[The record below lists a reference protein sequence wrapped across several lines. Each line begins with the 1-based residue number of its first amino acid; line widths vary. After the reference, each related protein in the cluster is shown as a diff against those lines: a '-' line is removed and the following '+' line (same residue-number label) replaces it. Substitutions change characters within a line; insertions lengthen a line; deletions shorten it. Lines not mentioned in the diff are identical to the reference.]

1 MCQSNSET
9 VLPPPLSHCQSSNA
23 LQQVCGRPL
32 RNLKASNTR
41 HVWGPR
47 CARAMNQHIIRH
59 SLNLRSCH
67 TRHMDEVE
75 AAMFMV
81 RPGPGA
87 KRWSAEF
94 DRLMVPRMKDALQG
108 RFRELGKAGVWRYDE
123 DGEVVYEEWAKAFVK
138 EEWDGVSFAKEDAER
153 LLALIE
159 KEVESESESENE
171 SENGYDKDE
180 DEDERGTVRPEDSVS
195 NVFMLT
201 PPPTP
206 IRSRVAHRAQLP
218 PVAEEE
224 EEEEQ
229 ADAATELDALA
240 AELDALS
247 FADLRNLMLEAAGN
261 LFDFKV
267 HLDFLDHGVAHAGAG
282 ERAEAEAMRY
292 RCLDELRVL
301 EGALDRAAVREM
313 GIREVGGAK
322 APPMGAI
329 WERLLGGVVRDAN

>member
-1 MCQSNSET
+1 M
-9 VLPPPLSHCQSSNA
+9 LSAQTNCKGPQHKSQNDSQ
-23 LQQVCGRPL
+23 LQAEITL

-47 CARAMNQHIIRH
+47 CARAMNQHITRH

-75 AAMFMV
+75 AAMHMV

-108 RFRELGKAGVWRYDE
+108 RFREMGKAGVWRYDE

-138 EEWDGVSFAKEDAER
+138 DFSKEDAER
-153 LLALIE
+153 LLALDE
-159 KEVESESESENE
+159 KGVENENESESESESESEN
-171 SENGYDKDE
+171 GGDE
-180 DEDERGTVRPEDSVS
+180 DEDERGTLRPEDSVS
-195 NVFMLT
+195 NVFILT
-201 PPPTP
+201 PAPTP

-229 ADAATELDALA
+229 EQDDAA
-240 AELDALS
+240 AELDALAPEFDALS
-247 FADLRNLMLEAAGN
+247 FGDLRDLMLEAAGN

-267 HLDFLDHGVAHAGAG
+267 HLDFLDHSVAHAGAG
-282 ERAEAEAMRY
+282 ERAQAEAMRD
-292 RCLDELRVL
+292 RCLEELRVL
-301 EGALDRAAVREM
+301 EGALDRAVGREL

-329 WERLLGGVVRDAN
+329 WERLLGGVVHDAN

>member
-9 VLPPPLSHCQSSNA
+9 VLPPPLSHCQSANA

-67 TRHMDEVE
+67 TRHMDEIE
-75 AAMFMV
+75 AAMHMV

-108 RFRELGKAGVWRYDE
+108 RFRELGKAGVWRYDK

-138 EEWDGVSFAKEDAER
+138 EVE
-153 LLALIE
+153 I
-159 KEVESESESENE
+159 ESESED
-171 SENGYDKDE
+171 GDDE

-195 NVFMLT
+195 NIFILT

-224 EEEEQ
+224 EEEEEQ
-229 ADAATELDALA
+229 DDAA
-240 AELDALS
+240 AELDALAPE
-247 FADLRNLMLEAAGN
+247 FDALPFGDLRDLMLEAAGN

-267 HLDFLDHGVAHAGAG
+267 HLDFLDHGIAHAGAG
-282 ERAEAEAMRY
+282 ERAEAEAMRD
-292 RCLDELRVL
+292 RCLEELRLL
-301 EGALDRAAVREM
+301 EGALDRAAVRELR
-313 GIREVGGAK
+313 IREVGGAK

-329 WERLLGGVVRDAN
+329 WERLLGGVVHDAN

>member
-1 MCQSNSET
+1 
-9 VLPPPLSHCQSSNA
+9 
-23 LQQVCGRPL
+23 
-32 RNLKASNTR
+32 
-41 HVWGPR
+41 
-47 CARAMNQHIIRH
+47 MNQHIIRH

-75 AAMFMV
+75 AAMHMV

-138 EEWDGVSFAKEDAER
+138 EEWDGVSFSKEDAER
-153 LLALIE
+153 LLALDE
-159 KEVESESESENE
+159 KEVESGSESESESESE
-171 SENGYDKDE
+171 SRDDE

-195 NVFMLT
+195 NVFILT

-224 EEEEQ
+224 EEQ
-229 ADAATELDALA
+229 DDAA

-267 HLDFLDHGVAHAGAG
+267 HLDFLDHGVAHAGAE
-282 ERAEAEAMRY
+282 ERVEAETMRD
-292 RCLDELRVL
+292 RCLEELRVL

-313 GIREVGGAK
+313 GIREVGVAK
-322 APPMGAI
+322 APLMGAI

>member
-1 MCQSNSET
+1 
-9 VLPPPLSHCQSSNA
+9 
-23 LQQVCGRPL
+23 
-32 RNLKASNTR
+32 
-41 HVWGPR
+41 
-47 CARAMNQHIIRH
+47 MNQHIIRH

-75 AAMFMV
+75 AAMHMV

-108 RFRELGKAGVWRYDE
+108 RFRELGKAGVWRYDK

-138 EEWDGVSFAKEDAER
+138 EEWDGVSFSKEDAER
-153 LLALIE
+153 LLALDE
-159 KEVESESESENE
+159 KEVEIESESES
-171 SENGYDKDE
+171 GDDE

-195 NVFMLT
+195 NVFILT

-218 PVAEEE
+218 PVEEEEE

-229 ADAATELDALA
+229 ADAA

-247 FADLRNLMLEAAGN
+247 FTDLRNLMLEAAGN

-282 ERAEAEAMRY
+282 ERAEAEAMRD
-292 RCLDELRVL
+292 RCLEELRVL
-301 EGALDRAAVREM
+301 EGALDRAAVREL

-329 WERLLGGVVRDAN
+329 WERLLGGVVHDAN

>member
-1 MCQSNSET
+1 
-9 VLPPPLSHCQSSNA
+9 
-23 LQQVCGRPL
+23 
-32 RNLKASNTR
+32 
-41 HVWGPR
+41 
-47 CARAMNQHIIRH
+47 MNQHIIRH

-75 AAMFMV
+75 AAMHIV

-153 LLALIE
+153 LLALDE
-159 KEVESESESENE
+159 KEVENESESKSASASASESEN
-171 SENGYDKDE
+171 GDDE

-195 NVFMLT
+195 NVFILT

-229 ADAATELDALA
+229 DDAAAELDALA
-240 AELDALS
+240 AEFDALS
-247 FADLRNLMLEAAGN
+247 FAELRNLMLEAAGN

-267 HLDFLDHGVAHAGAG
+267 HLDFLEHGIAHAGAE
-282 ERAEAEAMRY
+282 ERAEAEAMRD
-292 RCLDELRVL
+292 RCLEELQVL

-313 GIREVGGAK
+313 GIREVGEAK

-329 WERLLGGVVRDAN
+329 WERLLGGVVRDAA

>member
-1 MCQSNSET
+1 
-9 VLPPPLSHCQSSNA
+9 
-23 LQQVCGRPL
+23 
-32 RNLKASNTR
+32 
-41 HVWGPR
+41 
-47 CARAMNQHIIRH
+47 
-59 SLNLRSCH
+59 
-67 TRHMDEVE
+67 MDEVE
-75 AAMFMV
+75 AAMHMV

-153 LLALIE
+153 LLALDE
-159 KEVESESESENE
+159 KEVENESDSDGESESEN
-171 SENGYDKDE
+171 GDDE

-195 NVFMLT
+195 NVFILT

-206 IRSRVAHRAQLP
+206 IRSRAAHRAQLP

-229 ADAATELDALA
+229 ADAAAELDALA
-240 AELDALS
+240 AEFDALS
-247 FADLRNLMLEAAGN
+247 FADIRNLMLEAAGN

-267 HLDFLDHGVAHAGAG
+267 HLDFLEHGIAHAGAG
-282 ERAEAEAMRY
+282 ERAEVEGMRD
-292 RCLDELRVL
+292 RCLEELRVL

-313 GIREVGGAK
+313 GIREVDGAK
-322 APPMGAI
+322 APQMGAI
-329 WERLLGGVVRDAN
+329 WERLLGGVVRDAD

>member
-9 VLPPPLSHCQSSNA
+9 
-23 LQQVCGRPL
+23 QVCGRPL
-32 RNLKASNTR
+32 RNLKASQHAAR
-41 HVWGPR
+41 LGPALR

-75 AAMFMV
+75 AAMHMV

-108 RFRELGKAGVWRYDE
+108 TFRELGKAGVWRYDE

-138 EEWDGVSFAKEDAER
+138 EEWDGVSFSKEDAER
-153 LLALIE
+153 LLALDE
-159 KEVESESESENE
+159 KEVENESESEN
-171 SENGYDKDE
+171 GDDE

-195 NVFMLT
+195 NVFILT

-206 IRSRVAHRAQLP
+206 IRSRVAHCAQLP

-229 ADAATELDALA
+229 DDAAAELDALA
-240 AELDALS
+240 AEFDALS

-267 HLDFLDHGVAHAGAG
+267 HLDFLEHGIARAGAE
-282 ERAEAEAMRY
+282 ERAEAEAMRD
-292 RCLDELRVL
+292 RCLEELRVL
-301 EGALDRAAVREM
+301 EGALDRAAVRELE
-313 GIREVGGAK
+313 IREVGGAK

-329 WERLLGGVVRDAN
+329 WERLLGGVVRNAN

>member
-1 MCQSNSET
+1 
-9 VLPPPLSHCQSSNA
+9 
-23 LQQVCGRPL
+23 
-32 RNLKASNTR
+32 
-41 HVWGPR
+41 
-47 CARAMNQHIIRH
+47 
-59 SLNLRSCH
+59 
-67 TRHMDEVE
+67 MDEVE
-75 AAMFMV
+75 AAMHMV

-138 EEWDGVSFAKEDAER
+138 EEWDGVSFSKEDAER
-153 LLALIE
+153 LLALDE
-159 KEVESESESENE
+159 KGVENE
-171 SENGYDKDE
+171 NEN
-180 DEDERGTVRPEDSVS
+180 EDERGTVRPEDSVS
-195 NVFMLT
+195 NVFILT
-201 PPPTP
+201 PPPAP

-224 EEEEQ
+224 EEQEQ
-229 ADAATELDALA
+229 DDAA
-240 AELDALS
+240 AELDALAPEFDALS
-247 FADLRNLMLEAAGN
+247 FGDLRDLMLEAAGN

-282 ERAEAEAMRY
+282 ERAEAEAMRD
-292 RCLDELRVL
+292 RCLEELRVL
-301 EGALDRAAVREM
+301 EGALDRAAVREL

-329 WERLLGGVVRDAN
+329 WERLLGGVVHDAN